1 MAWRVPLGA
10 SSPRTIQ
17 RRDVAR
23 YPPALAVFR
32 DAAKRGR
39 QAGRRSNS
47 SHALVGV
54 TAPLRHRYV
63 YRAGQRATV
72 DAGGTFKGMIA
83 SSDNGVLHDVFSLV
97 RRRIISQPVVYINKE
112 IH

>member
-1 MAWRVPLGA
+1 MAWRVPLGT

-23 YPPALAVFR
+23 YPSALAVFP

-47 SHALVGV
+47 SHALVAV
-54 TAPLRHRYV
+54 TAPLRLPRGTACHGR
-63 YRAGQRATV
+63 RPLCSPWFAGESFLNQ
-72 DAGGTFKGMIA
+72 
-83 SSDNGVLHDVFSLV
+83 
-97 RRRIISQPVVYINKE
+97 
-112 IH
+112 